1 MKNYLRIGLAV
12 VALFAV
18 FAGIGFFAY
27 WQYLKT
33 TPQYSLAS
41 LIDAAKR
48 DDANRVE
55 QLVDSDAVVDDM
67 LPQVMAKAVDRYGR
81 GVSPALVARAV
92 LASTPFMPAVKQ
104 RVRPEVPN
112 LIRKET
118 EGLSATPFP
127 LLVLGADRYLDVRVD
142 GDTAVVRKRNTENPG
157 EIRMERNG
165 TGWKITGV
173 RDEKFAG
180 EIAQRFGQEILSLTS
195 GKNGIDVNSI
205 VEQLQGP
212 IQ

>member
-1 MKNYLRIGLAV
+1 MKRFLKIGLAV
-12 VALFAV
+12 VALFAIV
-18 FAGIGFFAY
+18 AGAGFFAY

-41 LIDAAKR
+41 LVDAAKR
-48 DDANRVE
+48 DDAARVE

-67 LPQVMAKAVDRYGR
+67 LPQVVAKAVDRYGR
-81 GVSPALVARAV
+81 GVPPSILARAV
-92 LASTPFMPAVKQ
+92 VATTPFMPAVKQ

-127 LLVLGADRYLDVRVD
+127 LLVLGAERYLDVFVD
-142 GDTAVVRKRNTENPG
+142 GDKAIVKKKGEEAR

-165 TGWKITGV
+165 SGWKVTGV

-180 EIAQRFGQEILSLTS
+180 DIAQRIGQEILSLTS
-195 GKNGIDVNSI
+195 GKNGISVNSI

-212 IQ
+212 AQ

>member
-104 RVRPEVPN
+104 RVRPEVWN

-165 TGWKITGV
+165 TGWKVTGV